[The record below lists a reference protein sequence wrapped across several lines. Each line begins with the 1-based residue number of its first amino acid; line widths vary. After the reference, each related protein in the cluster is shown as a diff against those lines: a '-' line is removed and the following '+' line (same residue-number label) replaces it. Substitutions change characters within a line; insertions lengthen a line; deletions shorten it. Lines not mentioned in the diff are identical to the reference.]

1 MTHLIAKTDFYSLEI
16 DMPKNRAYLNFTG
29 FCSKASDMPNF
40 LDDVKKAARGLK
52 RGFTLLTDVTEIKT
66 PPKEMEE
73 LHVKS
78 QQIWIESGLSKTA
91 EILPASTIAK
101 LALDRWSKTTGMEK
115 EWFDN
120 KDAAEA
126 WLDGK

>member
-1 MTHLIAKTDFYSLEI
+1 
-16 DMPKNRAYLNFTG
+16 
-29 FCSKASDMPNF
+29 MPNY
-40 LDDVKKAARGLK
+40 LTDVKNTARGLK
-52 RGFTLLTDVTEIKT
+52 KGFTLLTDVTKIKT
-66 PPKEMEE
+66 PPEEVEE
-73 LHVKS
+73 LHLKS

-91 EILPASTIAK
+91 EILPSSTIAK